1 MKKAFDNKK
10 YLNLQKDKIIER
22 VQKFDGKLYIEFGG
36 KLFDDYHASRVLP
49 GFEKDSKIRVL
60 SSLKKQLEVIITISA
75 EDIQKGKVRNDIG
88 LTYEDDVLRLI
99 DNFEEY
105 GLNVGSVVIT
115 MYAQQ
120 PLAKIFYQKLIN
132 LGINAYLHY
141 PINGYPHQTDHILSE
156 EGFGKNDYII
166 TNHPIVV
173 VTGPGPG
180 SGKMATCLS
189 QLYHESIRGKKAGY
203 AKYETFPIWN
213 LPLKHPVN
221 LAYEAATADLND
233 VNMIDYFNLE
243 TYGVSSVSYNRDLE
257 SFPVLNKV
265 FQQIYGESPYA
276 SPTDMGVNMV
286 GFAIINE
293 EEAIKSSKQEIIR
306 RYLDACCF
314 NKIGKFNF
322 SAVEKIERIMNEL
335 SITVDDRKVIKA
347 SLERTN
353 KVNSPVVA
361 IEIGKHIVY
370 GKKSELFTA
379 SAACVINALKYLAK
393 LPKDMPLLSYSVIE
407 PIQNLKTEQL
417 KRRTQRLH
425 LNDVL
430 IALAI
435 TATTNEMAKAA
446 LSQLPKLARCQM
458 HSSVMIDADDIEII
472 RKLNIESTMGTYQ
485 DTKLLKEF

>member
-10 YLNLQKDKIIER
+10 YLSLQKDKILER
-22 VQKFDGKLYIEFGG
+22 VQQFDGKLYIEFGG

-49 GFEKDSKIRVL
+49 GFAIDSKIKVL
-60 SSLKKQLEVIITISA
+60 SSMKKQLEVIVTISA

-88 LTYEDDVLRLI
+88 LTYEDDVLHLI

-120 PLAKIFYQKLIN
+120 PLAKMFYQKLVN
-132 LGINAYLHY
+132 LGITTYLHY

-156 EGFGKNDYII
+156 EGFGKNEYIV

-243 TYGVSSVSYNRDLE
+243 TYGVSTVSYNRDLE

-265 FQQIYGESPYA
+265 FQQIYGQSPYA

-286 GFAIINE
+286 GFAIMNE

-306 RYLDACCF
+306 RYLDACCY
-314 NKIGKFNF
+314 NKMGKFNIT
-322 SAVEKIERIMNEL
+322 AVEKIERIMNEL
-335 SITVDDRKVIKA
+335 NITVDDRKVVKA

-353 KVNSPVVA
+353 KVSSPVVA
-361 IEIGKHIVY
+361 MEIGKHIVY

-407 PIQNLKTEQL
+407 PIQNLKTDQL

-458 HSSVMIDADDIEII
+458 HSSVMIDGDDIEII

-485 DTKLLKEF
+485 DSKLLKEF

>member
-1 MKKAFDNKK
+1 MKKAFDNRK
-10 YLNLQKDKIIER
+10 YLNLQKDKILER
-22 VQKFDGKLYIEFGG
+22 VQQFDGKLYIEFGG

-49 GFEKDSKIRVL
+49 GFEIDSKIRVL
-60 SSLKKQLEVIITISA
+60 SSLKKQLEVIVTISA

-99 DNFEEY
+99 DNFEQY

-120 PLAKIFYQKLIN
+120 PLAKMFYQKLIN
-132 LGINAYLHY
+132 LGIKTYLHY

-156 EGFGKNDYII
+156 DGFGKNDYIV
-166 TNHPIVV
+166 TEHPIVV

-243 TYGVSSVSYNRDLE
+243 AHGVSTVSYNRDLE

-265 FQQIYGESPYA
+265 FHQIYGSSPYA

-286 GFAIINE
+286 GFAITND
-293 EEAIKSSKQEIIR
+293 EEAIRSSKQEIIR

-314 NKIGKFNF
+314 NKMGKF
-322 SAVEKIERIMNEL
+322 SIESVEKIERIMNEL
-335 SITVDDRKVIKA
+335 NVTLEDRKVVKA

-353 KVNSPVVA
+353 KVNAPVVA

-407 PIQNLKTEQL
+407 PIQNLKSDQL
-417 KRRTQRLH
+417 KRRSQRLH

-446 LSQLPKLARCQM
+446 LSQLPKLAKCQL

-472 RKLNIESTMGTYQ
+472 RKLKLESTMGTYQ

>member
-1 MKKAFDNKK
+1 MKKAFDNRK
-10 YLNLQKDKIIER
+10 YLNLQKDKILER
-22 VQKFDGKLYIEFGG
+22 VQQFDGKLYIEFGG

-49 GFEKDSKIRVL
+49 GFEIDSKIRVL
-60 SSLKKQLEVIITISA
+60 SSLKKQLEVIVTISA

-99 DNFEEY
+99 DNFEQY

-120 PLAKIFYQKLIN
+120 PLAKMFYQKLIN
-132 LGINAYLHY
+132 LGIKTYLHY

-156 EGFGKNDYII
+156 DGFGKNEYIV
-166 TNHPIVV
+166 TEHPIVV

-243 TYGVSSVSYNRDLE
+243 AHGVSTVSYNRDLE

-265 FQQIYGESPYA
+265 FHQIYGSSPYA

-286 GFAIINE
+286 GFAITND
-293 EEAIKSSKQEIIR
+293 EEAIRSSKQEIIR

-314 NKIGKFNF
+314 NKMGKF
-322 SAVEKIERIMNEL
+322 SIESVEKIERIMNEL
-335 SITVDDRKVIKA
+335 NVTLEDRKVVKA

-353 KVNSPVVA
+353 KVNAPVVA

-407 PIQNLKTEQL
+407 PIQNLKSDQL
-417 KRRTQRLH
+417 KRRSQRLH

-446 LSQLPKLARCQM
+446 LSQLPKLAKCQL

-472 RKLNIESTMGTYQ
+472 RKLKLESTMGTYQ

>member
-1 MKKAFDNKK
+1 MKKAFDNRK
-10 YLNLQKDKIIER
+10 YLSLQKDKILER
-22 VQKFDGKLYIEFGG
+22 VQQFDGKLYIEFGG
-36 KLFDDYHASRVLP
+36 KMFDDYHASRVLP
-49 GFEKDSKIRVL
+49 GFEIDSKIRVL
-60 SSLKKQLEVIITISA
+60 SSLKKQLEVIVTISA

-99 DNFEEY
+99 DKFEEY
-105 GLNVGSVVIT
+105 GLFVGGVVIT

-120 PLAKIFYQKLIN
+120 PLAKMFYNKLIN
-132 LGINAYLHY
+132 LGINTYLHY
-141 PINGYPHQTDHILSE
+141 PIVGYPHQTDFILSE
-156 EGFGKNDYII
+156 EGFGKNDYIV
-166 TNHPIVV
+166 TNHPIVI

-189 QLYHESIRGKKAGY
+189 QLYQESLRGKKAGY
-203 AKYETFPIWN
+203 AKYETFPVWN

-233 VNMIDYFNLE
+233 VNMIDYFNLDA
-243 TYGVSSVSYNRDLE
+243 YGISSVSYNRDLE
-257 SFPVLNKV
+257 TFPVLNKV
-265 FQQIYGESPYA
+265 FQQIYGQSPYA

-286 GFAIINE
+286 GFAINND
-293 EEAIKSSKQEIIR
+293 EEAVKSSKQEIIR

-314 NKIGKFNF
+314 NKMGKFNIT
-322 SAVEKIERIMNEL
+322 AVEKIERIMHEL
-335 SITVDDRKVIKA
+335 NISLDDRKVVKA

-353 KVNSPVVA
+353 KVNTPVVA
-361 IEIGKHIVY
+361 IEIGKHVVF
-370 GKKSELFTA
+370 GKKSDLFTA

-393 LPKDMPLLSYSVIE
+393 LPKEMPLLSYSVIE

-446 LSQLPKLARCQM
+446 LSQLPKLARCQL
-458 HSSVMIDADDIEII
+458 HSSVMIDSDDIEII
-472 RKLNIESTMGTYQ
+472 RKLKIEATMGTYQ